1 MLNESAKV
9 NRYLTGQYFLH
20 LLLKLKIQSP
30 QN

>member
-1 MLNESAKV
+1 MLAEFAKV

-20 LLLKLKIQSP
+20 LLLKLKIHSS